1 MCKSF
6 EDFHKIEGFLKYPEV
21 YNYTDPNI
29 EEIITTFQQTIK
41 IKQKDKK
48 TKIAFCQTKM
58 TQAQRN
64 AEVESITKIE
74 AYKKAEKHIFR
85 EINKKRVEM
94 VDNGQFVAY
103 DPYENKLV
111 EMISDLKGDLL
122 DIEMALKQTL
132 DAAFNQFVAEINS
145 INVDMAGTTSD
156 IFVLLS
162 GEFTQFGTKLNE
174 ELNKEREQFQIR
186 YETDDAAAAA
196 VLDDY
201 KLESIEDGIDT
212 VLDIL
217 TSDEKSSVD
226 DIVGQFIEKIE
237 LEAQTKEQLI
247 TKGRNTEWGQ
257 IMQDISANQHSRG
270 RKII

>member
-1 MCKSF
+1 MFETVCKSF

-132 DAAFNQFVAEINS
+132 DAAFNQFVAEING

-156 IFVLLS
+156 IFVALS
-162 GEFTQFGTKLNE
+162 GEFTQFGTKLN
-174 ELNKEREQFQIR
+174 
-186 YETDDAAAAA
+186 
-196 VLDDY
+196 
-201 KLESIEDGIDT
+201 
-212 VLDIL
+212 
-217 TSDEKSSVD
+217 
-226 DIVGQFIEKIE
+226 
-237 LEAQTKEQLI
+237 
-247 TKGRNTEWGQ
+247 
-257 IMQDISANQHSRG
+257 
-270 RKII
+270 